1 MKQISEDKM
10 KHIFRNILNVLA
22 TAWAVSFAVS
32 CDKSGTE
39 TEEYLSLTYYN
50 VAGTWELV
58 EWNGEPLAEGT
69 YAYIELTRQ
78 GEFTSCSNIE
88 TTSSVASVM
97 TGEFDI
103 DHEKKTIGG
112 YYDYMDFKQWSHW
125 YAVSELTSDRM
136 VWTAT
141 DDPSEVRVY
150 SRIDAI
156 PEGLIPDTDD
166 EEETL

>member
-1 MKQISEDKM
+1 M

-58 EWNGEPLAEGT
+58 EWNGEPLADGT
-69 YAYIELTRQ
+69 YACIELTRQ
-78 GEFTSCSNIE
+78 HEFTSCSNIR
-88 TTSSVASVM
+88 TTSSVAEVL

-103 DHEKKTIGG
+103 DNEDNTVGG
-112 YYDYMDFKQWSHW
+112 YYDYMDYMQWSHR
-125 YAVSELTSDRM
+125 YVVLELTSDRM
-136 VWTAT
+136 VWTAS
-141 DDPSEVRVY
+141 DDPGEVRVY
-150 SRIDAI
+150 LRTDAI

>member
-1 MKQISEDKM
+1 M

-22 TAWAVSFAVS
+22 MAWAVSFAVS

-78 GEFTSCSNIE
+78 HEFTSCSNIR
-88 TTSSVASVM
+88 TTSSVAEVL

-103 DHEKKTIGG
+103 DNEDNTVGG
-112 YYDYMDFKQWSHW
+112 YYDYMDYMQWSHR
-125 YAVSELTSDRM
+125 YVVSELTSDRM
-136 VWTAT
+136 VWTAS
-141 DDPSEVRVY
+141 DDPGEVRVY
-150 SRIDAI
+150 LRTDAI

>member
-1 MKQISEDKM
+1 M
-10 KHIFRNILNVLA
+10 KHILKNIMDAVLA
-22 TAWAVSFAVS
+22 VAAVSFAVA
-32 CDKSGTE
+32 CDKSGTDTE
-39 TEEYLSLTYYN
+39 TVYLPLSYFN
-50 VAGTWELV
+50 IAGVWELV
-58 EWNGEPLAEGT
+58 EWNGEPLADGT
-69 YAYIELTRQ
+69 YACIELTRQ
-78 GEFTSCSNIE
+78 HEFTSCSNIR
-88 TTSSVASVM
+88 TTSSVAEVL

-103 DHEKKTIGG
+103 DNEDNTVGG
-112 YYDYMDFKQWSHW
+112 YYDYMDYMQWSHR
-125 YAVSELTSDRM
+125 YVVSELTSDRM

>member
-1 MKQISEDKM
+1 M

-78 GEFTSCSNIE
+78 HEFTSCSNIR
-88 TTSSVASVM
+88 TTSSVAEVL

-103 DHEKKTIGG
+103 DNEDNTVGG
-112 YYDYMDFKQWSHW
+112 YYDYMDYMQWSHR
-125 YAVSELTSDRM
+125 YVVSELTSDRM
-136 VWTAT
+136 VWTAS
-141 DDPSEVRVY
+141 DDPGEVRVY
-150 SRIDAI
+150 LRTDAI

>member
-1 MKQISEDKM
+1 
-10 KHIFRNILNVLA
+10 
-22 TAWAVSFAVS
+22 
-32 CDKSGTE
+32 
-39 TEEYLSLTYYN
+39 
-50 VAGTWELV
+50 
-58 EWNGEPLAEGT
+58 
-69 YAYIELTRQ
+69 
-78 GEFTSCSNIE
+78 
-88 TTSSVASVM
+88 M

-125 YAVSELTSDRM
+125 YAVSGLTSDSM
-136 VWTAT
+136 IWTAT

>member
-1 MKQISEDKM
+1 M

-58 EWNGEPLAEGT
+58 EWNGEPLADGT
-69 YAYIELTRQ
+69 YACIELTRQ
-78 GEFTSCSNIE
+78 HEFTSCSNIR
-88 TTSSVASVM
+88 TTSSVAEVL

-103 DHEKKTIGG
+103 DNEDNTVGG
-112 YYDYMDFKQWSHW
+112 YYDYMDYMQWSHR
-125 YAVSELTSDRM
+125 YVVSELTSDRM
-136 VWTAT
+136 VWTAS
-141 DDPSEVRVY
+141 DDPGEVRVY
-150 SRIDAI
+150 LRTDAI

>member
-1 MKQISEDKM
+1 M

-22 TAWAVSFAVS
+22 TAWAVSFAVA
-32 CDKSGTE
+32 CDKSGTDTE
-39 TEEYLSLTYYN
+39 TVYLPLSYFN
-50 VAGTWELV
+50 IAGVWELV
-58 EWNGEPLAEGT
+58 EWNGEPLADGT
-69 YAYIELTRQ
+69 YACIELTRQ
-78 GEFTSCSNIE
+78 HEFTSCSNIR
-88 TTSSVASVM
+88 TTSSVAEVL

-103 DHEKKTIGG
+103 DNEDNTVGG
-112 YYDYMDFKQWSHW
+112 YYDYMDYMQWSHR
-125 YAVSELTSDRM
+125 YVVSELTSDRM

>member
-1 MKQISEDKM
+1 M
-10 KHIFRNILNVLA
+10 KHILKNILNVLA

-78 GEFTSCSNIE
+78 HEFTSCSNIR
-88 TTSSVASVM
+88 TTSSVAEVL

-103 DHEKKTIGG
+103 DNEDNTVGG
-112 YYDYMDFKQWSHW
+112 YYDYMDYMQWSHR
-125 YAVSELTSDRM
+125 YVVSELTSDRM
-136 VWTAT
+136 VWTAS
-141 DDPSEVRVY
+141 DDPGEVRVY
-150 SRIDAI
+150 LRTDAI

>member
-1 MKQISEDKM
+1 M

-50 VAGTWELV
+50 VAGTWELI

-78 GEFTSCSNIE
+78 REFTSRSNIE
-88 TTSSVASVM
+88 TTSSVAEVR

-103 DHEKKTIGG
+103 DNGDNTIGG
-112 YYDYMDFKQWSHW
+112 YYDYMDFMQWSHR
-125 YAVSELTSDRM
+125 YVVSELTAGRM
-136 VWTAT
+136 VWTAE
-141 DDPSEVRVY
+141 DDPVEVRVY
-150 SRIDAI
+150 SRMSAM
-156 PEGLIPDTDD
+156 PDMDGVSQ
-166 EEETL
+166 